1 MRAIDLLD
9 HGLKR
14 APEHGYIRDATKCY
28 SHAEVL
34 ALSHRIAN
42 ALQAAGVRRGSRVA
56 FYSPNSAIAFVALI
70 GVLRVG
76 AVWQPVHLRNPLPEN
91 IDFLRENDCEF
102 LFHDSKHGGDAAQIK
117 AAVGSL
123 KGARCLDQAS
133 EDGAAVEAW
142 ASAFPD
148 SFPDDDH
155 EAEDLAW
162 IKATGGTTGRPKSVM
177 ICHRNVQALFA
188 TFRMCMPLP
197 EGHVNLVVPPMTHG
211 AGNIAL
217 SVLSDGGSL
226 VTMERAD
233 PAAIVRAI
241 ADHRV
246 TTMFLPPTVIYS
258 MLALPGVREADY
270 SSLRYFLY
278 TGAPMSSDKLKEA
291 LDVFGRVMTQT
302 WGQTEAP
309 LICTYLGPEEHA
321 DIDGANAKILR
332 SCGRASPLT
341 RVEIMD
347 ETGRLLG
354 PGEVGELVVRGDLV
368 MKGYFE
374 RPEENEKASRFGW
387 HHTGDVGY
395 RDDEGL
401 FFIVDRNKDMIIS
414 GGFNIYP
421 SEIEQVLWRHP
432 SVLDCAVIG
441 VPDEKWGEAVK
452 AVVEL
457 KPGLKV
463 SEDELKEHCRS
474 ALASLKTPKTIE
486 IWDTLPRSSLGK
498 VLKREIREKF
508 WQEQWRRV

>member
-1 MRAIDLLD
+1 MHPLCTPCARQSTTMRAIDLLD
-9 HGLKR
+9 HGLLQ
-14 APEHGYIRDATKCY
+14 APERGYIRDATTRY
-28 SHAEVL
+28 SHADARV
-34 ALSHRIAN
+34 LSHRIAN
-42 ALQAAGVRRGSRVA
+42 ALHAAGVRRGSRVA

-70 GVLRVG
+70 GVLRAG

-91 IDFLRENDCEF
+91 IDFLRENGCAF
-102 LFHDSKHGGDAAQIK
+102 LFYHSKHAGDVAAIK

-123 KGARCLDQAS
+123 KGARCLDEAS
-133 EDGAAVEAW
+133 EDGTAVESW

-148 SFPDDDH
+148 IFPDDDH
-155 EAEDLAW
+155 GAEDLAW
-162 IKATGGTTGRPKSVM
+162 IKATGGTTGRPKTVM

-197 EGHVNLVVPPMTHG
+197 EGHVNLRRAPDDPRRRQHRAVG
-211 AGNIAL
+211 AVGRRQPRD
-217 SVLSDGGSL
+217 DGARRSGCD
-226 VTMERAD
+226 RAGD
-233 PAAIVRAI
+233 CGASRDHDVPAADGDLLDAGPAGRTRCGLFV
-241 ADHRV
+241 V
-246 TTMFLPPTVIYS
+246 
-258 MLALPGVREADY
+258 AL
-270 SSLRYFLY
+270 FLY

-309 LICTYLGPEEHA
+309 LICTYLGPEEHV
-321 DIDGANAKILR
+321 DVDGANARILR

-341 RVEIMD
+341 RVEVMD
-347 ETGRLLG
+347 EAGRMLG

-395 RDDEGL
+395 RNEDGL

-441 VPDEKWGEAVK
+441 VPDVKWARPSK
-452 AVVEL
+452 
-457 KPGLKV
+457 
-463 SEDELKEHCRS
+463 
-474 ALASLKTPKTIE
+474 
-486 IWDTLPRSSLGK
+486 RSSS
-498 VLKREIREKF
+498 
-508 WQEQWRRV
+508 